1 MELAV
6 ITGERSN
13 FRILLGSYIF
23 EAAVLRMLL
32 VRPPVRANF
41 HAFLLVSR
49 FFRWDR
55 WIWDESHVTKIGLGL
70 TFSA

>member
-13 FRILLGSYIF
+13 FRSSLGSYIF

-55 WIWDESHVTKIGLGL
+55 RIWDESHVTKIGLGL

>member
-6 ITGERSN
+6 ITGNRAI
-13 FRILLGSYIF
+13 FLLGSYIF

-55 WIWDESHVTKIGLGL
+55 RIWDESHVTKIGLGL